1 MSGSASI
8 YSLAGVAV
16 AGVSMAAATLARRE
30 RTYLPRGHASRL
42 DTCRDP
48 LRRALRYGCAGLT
61 VGVEVAADGRLR
73 LATGAPGAS
82 AASAQVPAAPA
93 GARSVGGEV
102 AAGAVAPGA
111 TATGAT
117 ATATR
122 PTASATRPTASAT
135 RPTASATR
143 PTATRAT
150 ADAAPGDPGRTLAR
164 LVLEPLLA
172 RVRARGRVHPA
183 QHQPFSVV
191 LEPAGGASAAHL
203 LDLLE
208 EELTGYSEM
217 LTRSRAGTVRHSA
230 VLVALAGAPRGALSR
245 RESRLFFAEGTLA
258 DVDTGVATSVVP
270 LVGEHV
276 AWRFGWDGRGEIPAE
291 ERHVLRA
298 LVAAARAEGKRVRLF
313 GVPEKRRAVR
323 RAYWRE
329 LHAAG
334 VDLIGARDVATLR
347 RFLRA
352 QRAHR

>member
-102 AAGAVAPGA
+102 AAGAVAPGT

-122 PTASATRPTASAT
+122 PTASATRPTA
-135 RPTASATR
+135 
-143 PTATRAT
+143 TRAT
-150 ADAAPGDPGRTLAR
+150 ADAVPGDPGRTLAR

>member
-1 MSGSASI
+1 M
-8 YSLAGVAV
+8 
-16 AGVSMAAATLARRE
+16 
-30 RTYLPRGHASRL
+30 PR
-42 DTCRDP
+42 
-48 LRRALRYGCAGLT
+48 
-61 VGVEVAADGRLR
+61 
-73 LATGAPGAS
+73 GAPGAS

-122 PTASATRPTASAT
+122 PTASATRPTA
-135 RPTASATR
+135 
-143 PTATRAT
+143 TRAT
-150 ADAAPGDPGRTLAR
+150 ADAVPGDPGRTLAR

>member
-102 AAGAVAPGA
+102 AAGAVAPGT
-111 TATGAT
+111 TATGA
-117 ATATR
+117 
-122 PTASATRPTASAT
+122 TASAT

-150 ADAAPGDPGRTLAR
+150 ADAVPGDPGRTLAR

>member
-73 LATGAPGAS
+73 LATGAPVAS

-102 AAGAVAPGA
+102 AVGAVAPGA

-122 PTASATRPTASAT
+122 PTATATRPN
-135 RPTASATR
+135 
-143 PTATRAT
+143 

-208 EELTGYSEM
+208 AELTGYSEM

>member
-1 MSGSASI
+1 
-8 YSLAGVAV
+8 
-16 AGVSMAAATLARRE
+16 
-30 RTYLPRGHASRL
+30 
-42 DTCRDP
+42 
-48 LRRALRYGCAGLT
+48 
-61 VGVEVAADGRLR
+61 
-73 LATGAPGAS
+73 
-82 AASAQVPAAPA
+82 
-93 GARSVGGEV
+93 VGGEV

-117 ATATR
+117 AT
-122 PTASATRPTASAT
+122 AT

>member
-1 MSGSASI
+1 
-8 YSLAGVAV
+8 
-16 AGVSMAAATLARRE
+16 
-30 RTYLPRGHASRL
+30 
-42 DTCRDP
+42 
-48 LRRALRYGCAGLT
+48 
-61 VGVEVAADGRLR
+61 
-73 LATGAPGAS
+73 
-82 AASAQVPAAPA
+82 
-93 GARSVGGEV
+93 
-102 AAGAVAPGA
+102 
-111 TATGAT
+111 
-117 ATATR
+117 
-122 PTASATRPTASAT
+122 
-135 RPTASATR
+135 
-143 PTATRAT
+143 
-150 ADAAPGDPGRTLAR
+150 
-164 LVLEPLLA
+164 
-172 RVRARGRVHPA
+172 
-183 QHQPFSVV
+183 
-191 LEPAGGASAAHL
+191 
-203 LDLLE
+203 
-208 EELTGYSEM
+208 SEM

>member
-102 AAGAVAPGA
+102 AAGAVAPGT

-117 ATATR
+117 AT
-122 PTASATRPTASAT
+122 AT

>member
-73 LATGAPGAS
+73 LAPGAPGAS

-117 ATATR
+117 AT
-122 PTASATRPTASAT
+122 AT

>member
-122 PTASATRPTASAT
+122 PTAT
-135 RPTASATR
+135 ATR

>member
-1 MSGSASI
+1 M

-16 AGVSMAAATLARRE
+16 AGASAAAATLARRE
-30 RTYLPRGHASRL
+30 RTYLPRGHASRH

-73 LATGAPGAS
+73 LATGAPAA
-82 AASAQVPAAPA
+82 AASAPVPAAPA
-93 GARSVGGEV
+93 DTGSAVGAV
-102 AAGAVAPGA
+102 AVDAVGAVAPGA
-111 TATGAT
+111 TAKGAT

-122 PTASATRPTASAT
+122 PTA
-135 RPTASATR
+135 
-143 PTATRAT
+143 
-150 ADAAPGDPGRTLAR
+150 DAAPGDRRRTLAR

-191 LEPAGGASAAHL
+191 LEPAGGLPAARL

-208 EELTGYSEM
+208 DELTGYTEM
-217 LTRSRAGTVRHSA
+217 LTHCRAGTVRHA
-230 VLVALAGAPRGALSR
+230 PVLVALAGAPRGALSR

-258 DVDTGVATSVVP
+258 DVDTGAATSVVP

-352 QRAHR
+352 QRSHR